1 MADLFKE
8 DGKGI
13 SNGHSI
19 KLHYAESQMVS
30 HANGYLWYANT
41 GAWSD
46 VNGLFYLFNQIMYT
60 LCLGMS
66 KLFEDSYEETN
77 RESDKE
83 TSEVLK
89 KAGESILFNTKN
101 LFNSLSKRTGALFG
115 SH

>member
-1 MADLFKE
+1 
-8 DGKGI
+8 
-13 SNGHSI
+13 
-19 KLHYAESQMVS
+19 
-30 HANGYLWYANT
+30 
-41 GAWSD
+41 
-46 VNGLFYLFNQIMYT
+46 
-60 LCLGMS
+60 MS